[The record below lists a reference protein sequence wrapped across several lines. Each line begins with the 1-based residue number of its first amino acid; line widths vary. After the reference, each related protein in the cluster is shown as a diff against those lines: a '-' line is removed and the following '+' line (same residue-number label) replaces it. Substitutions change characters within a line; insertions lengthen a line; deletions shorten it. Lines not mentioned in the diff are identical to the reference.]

1 MGRFLVIFFICLAIY
16 VDQSYIAYAYIMA
29 SLPPRPIHFLDIVEY
44 SIEYF
49 FFWLESKVLSVE
61 QQPIKR
67 CKKCKSRN
75 YGVVVRVQP
84 PAFFKKGA
92 GLFMSNSMRYDYR
105 CKDCGH
111 AWHEY
116 EESE

>member
-1 MGRFLVIFFICLAIY
+1 MGRFLVIFFIWLAIY
-16 VDQSYIAYAYIMA
+16 VDQSFIACAYVIA
-29 SLPPRPIHFLDIVEY
+29 SLPPRPIHFLQIVGY
-44 SIEYF
+44 GIVYY
-49 FFWLESKVLSVE
+49 FFWLQSKALPVE
-61 QQPIKR
+61 QQPLKR

-75 YGVVVRVQP
+75 YGVVVRVQS
-84 PAFFKKGA
+84 PAFFKKGVR
-92 GLFMSNSMRYDYR
+92 LFMSNSMRYDFR